1 MDAHIFL
8 LRKLQSQNDL
18 RNDSHVSSRFNSNHL
33 RNERPPLDKVAVAK
47 LMKSAGRPM
56 VLEVE
61 TINAE
66 GKKNTLGDHEW
77 GLFAVLDDGS
87 GVEFSY
93 KKLKWPGS

>member
-1 MDAHIFL
+1 MSGVGGPDPTPFYCTAFL
-8 LRKLQSQNDL
+8 L
-18 RNDSHVSSRFNSNHL
+18 SHDVF
-33 RNERPPLDKVAVAK
+33 EEW
-47 LMKSAGRPM
+47 SAGG
-56 VLEVE
+56 LD
-61 TINAE
+61 